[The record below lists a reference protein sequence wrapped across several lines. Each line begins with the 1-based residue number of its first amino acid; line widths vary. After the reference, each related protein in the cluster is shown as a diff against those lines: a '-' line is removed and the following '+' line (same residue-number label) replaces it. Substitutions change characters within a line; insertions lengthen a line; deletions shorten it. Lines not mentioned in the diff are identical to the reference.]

1 MIYFTFYPYAS
12 AICLVYSGLTR
23 LKFYGINLAKI
34 FVLLR
39 KPILLALHFKNTH
52 RPQNLLLNAQQM
64 FLFHLIFCFKNTNL
78 CDCQTTNY

>member
-12 AICLVYSGLTR
+12 ALCLVYSGLPR

-39 KPILLALHFKNTH
+39 KPILLALHFKNTQQA
-52 RPQNLLLNAQQM
+52 PNFAAECTANVSLPPYLLL
-64 FLFHLIFCFKNTNL
+64 
-78 CDCQTTNY
+78 